1 MKHDISSRED
11 IDVLL
16 TRFYSKLLADSRIN
30 YIFQDVVKVDMQSH
44 LPILG
49 DFWESVLFNRN
60 LYNNNPMMIHLEM
73 SEKTQLLKEHFDT
86 WLHYFNSTVDENFD
100 GPIAFKAK
108 ERALSIATVMQIRIK
123 QKNQGNPL

>member
-44 LPILG
+44 LPIIG

-86 WLHYFNSTVDENFD
+86 WVHYFNSTVDENFD